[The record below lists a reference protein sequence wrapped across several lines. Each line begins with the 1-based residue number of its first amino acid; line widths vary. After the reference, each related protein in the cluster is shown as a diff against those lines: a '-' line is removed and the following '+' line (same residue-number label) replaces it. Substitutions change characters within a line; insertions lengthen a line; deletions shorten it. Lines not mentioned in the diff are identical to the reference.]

1 MKKYIISI
9 LLLVSVLAVRGEV
22 LTLDSCLSY
31 ARQRNCTIQSA
42 LLDVQI
48 AQQVKKQVFT
58 KYFPQVSLTAFGFY
72 AIDPLVRIYI
82 PGLMPTEEGEQSL
95 EEIFDALREEDPN
108 ISPNMDLLKCQW

>member
-58 KYFPQVSLTAFGFY
+58 KYFPQVSLTAFGF
-72 AIDPLVRIYI
+72 
-82 PGLMPTEEGEQSL
+82 
-95 EEIFDALREEDPN
+95 
-108 ISPNMDLLKCQW
+108 